1 MEITAK
7 TGRIEQEEAELIVV
21 NLFEG
26 VKSPGG
32 ATGAVDRALGGLIT
46 DLITSGDLTGKQNE
60 LAVLYTQGAIPARR
74 VMVVGLGKE
83 AEFDLDRVRDAAG
96 TVAKRVRE
104 LGVRSYSTIVH
115 GGGKA
120 GLSAELAA
128 QAIVEGTILSLYK
141 FLKHKS
147 TTDKEKTGVER
158 LTFVEF
164 DPDRLP
170 QVEAGA
176 RVGQVIAESVCLA
189 RDLINH
195 PANVVTPTMLAE
207 TARQLAEEYGLRCQV
222 LDEEQMAELG
232 MGALLGVARGSQEP
246 ARFIILER
254 NAERQDLDTIVLVGK
269 GLTFDSGGISI
280 KSSEGMEEMKTDMAG
295 GAVVLATLRTAGI
308 LDLPLHVVGLVPA
321 TENLPGGRAYRP
333 GDVLRSLSGQTIE
346 VISTDAEGRLI
357 LADALAYAQRYKPQ
371 AVIDLATLTGSCI
384 VALGHIASGLMGT
397 DAELVARLKRASQ
410 ITAEPVWELPLLKD
424 YYRQIESEVAD
435 VKNVGGRPAGAVTA
449 GAFLSRFAQGYPW
462 AHLDIAGTTW
472 IESDKTYPAR
482 SYLPAPG
489 ATGFGVRLLVQ
500 FLRDWITPLS

>member
-1 MEITAK
+1 MEITVK

-32 ATGAVDRALGGLIT
+32 ATGAVDKALGGLIT
-46 DLITSGDLTGKQNE
+46 DLIASGDLTGKQNE

-74 VMVVGLGKE
+74 VVVVGLGKE
-83 AEFDLDRVRDAAG
+83 EEFDLDRVRDAAG
-96 TVAKRVRE
+96 TVAKKVRE
-104 LGVRSYSTIVH
+104 LGLRSYSTIVH

-120 GLSAELAA
+120 GLSVELAA
-128 QAIVEGTILSLYK
+128 QAIVEGTILALYK

-147 TTDKEKTGVER
+147 TTEEKTEVER

-164 DPDRLP
+164 DPDKRP
-170 QVEAGA
+170 QVETGA
-176 RVGQVIAESVCLA
+176 RLGQVIAESVCLA
-189 RDLINH
+189 RDLINQ
-195 PANVVTPTMLAE
+195 PANVATPTMLAE
-207 TARQLAEEYGLRCQV
+207 TAQQLAEEYGLRCQA
-222 LDEEQMAELG
+222 LDEEQMTALG
-232 MGALLGVARGSQEP
+232 MGALLGVARGTEEP
-246 ARFIILER
+246 ARFIILEH
-254 NAERQDLDTIVLVGK
+254 NADREDLDTIVLVGK

-280 KSSEGMEEMKTDMAG
+280 KPGEGMEEMKTDMAG
-295 GAVVLATLRTAGI
+295 GAVVLATLRTASI

-321 TENLPGGRAYRP
+321 TENLPGGKAYKP

-371 AVIDLATLTGSCI
+371 AVIDLATLTGSCV

-410 ITAEPVWELPLLKD
+410 TTAELVWELPLLKD

-449 GAFLSRFAQGYPW
+449 GAFLSKFAQGYPW

-472 IESDKTYPAR
+472 IGGDKTYPSR

-489 ATGFGVRLLVQ
+489 ATGFGVRLLTQ
-500 FLRDWITPLS
+500 FLRDWAQE